1 MDARNRLYGKEA
13 KERAKVYAAIKR
25 GYTTPEEKKAFAIA
39 EKLRRADWL
48 NSLNGLDADERR
60 ARLRAFGV
68 FKRKVFLERFSAKGA
83 AKSRLLM
90 RLPCRKT
97 GIYTQTNE
105 ERGFYEG

>member
-1 MDARNRLYGKEA
+1 MDARNRLYEKEA

-68 FKRKVFLERFSAKGA
+68 FKRKVFLATLFGKRRGKKPPADAPSVPEDGH
-83 AKSRLLM
+83 
-90 RLPCRKT
+90 
-97 GIYTQTNE
+97 IYTNK
-105 ERGFYEG
+105 